1 MNGAAKLITD
11 NFGYKLFSLLAATL
25 LWFASVDDSGV
36 VTTVS
41 VPIQYRNLPK
51 DLEISSDVTDEVRV
65 EIRGPS
71 RKVSPASL
79 GDVVILLDLTGIN
92 RPGERTFSVAE
103 NLDLPS
109 GVALERAVPAQVRL
123 RMERRLRKEVPVLVK
138 FGTPPP
144 PGYVVHFHHVLPAT
158 VHVVGPESRV
168 RAVAAVETD
177 PIDLGDTMKME
188 EFSVPTFVS
197 DPQVRVEGS
206 GRVVVRVEVVR
217 KADPDRN

>member
-1 MNGAAKLITD
+1 
-11 NFGYKLFSLLAATL
+11 
-25 LWFASVDDSGV
+25 
-36 VTTVS
+36 
-41 VPIQYRNLPK
+41 
-51 DLEISSDVTDEVRV
+51 
-65 EIRGPS
+65 
-71 RKVSPASL
+71 
-79 GDVVILLDLTGIN
+79 LLDLTGIN